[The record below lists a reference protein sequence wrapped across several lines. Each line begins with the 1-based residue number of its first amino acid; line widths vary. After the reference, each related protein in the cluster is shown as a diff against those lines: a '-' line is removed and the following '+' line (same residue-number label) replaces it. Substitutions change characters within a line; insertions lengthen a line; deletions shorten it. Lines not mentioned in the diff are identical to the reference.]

1 MSDKNIQ
8 QENNNEKKTIELTL
22 DTETGFKIKI
32 LEFDKNIAAAEEV
45 VARIKKERATF
56 IFDQNVQCLLSNS
69 NKK

>member
-1 MSDKNIQ
+1 MTKDFEFNA
-8 QENNNEKKTIELTL
+8 
-22 DTETGFKIKI
+22 ETGFKIKI